1 MNGDAYWTVDIL
13 LPYYT
18 GGQRW
23 RIVHGGESEQLARR
37 MLDAERRNGNRARL
51 RCWTAGVVDTDE
63 APDIA
68 EAAPVP
74 QPADRLDNTIPF

>member
-23 RIVHGGESEQLARR
+23 RIVHGGGSEQLARR
-37 MLDAERRNGNRARL
+37 TLEAERRNGNRARL
-51 RCWTAGVVDTDE
+51 RCWTAGVVDGDE
-63 APDIA
+63 LC
-68 EAAPVP
+68 PVDSDCRR
-74 QPADRLDNTIPF
+74 PANDLVDDLPF

>member
-23 RIVHGGESEQLARR
+23 RNAHGGGSEQLARR

-68 EAAPVP
+68 EATPVP
-74 QPADRLDNTIPF
+74 QPAARLDNTIPF